1 MSSINDFI
9 LEIENHSAHNTN
21 ASAPSSP
28 KRKRIP
34 RVPQELLSM
43 KDSQEYFE
51 PAVISLGPYYHG
63 NSKYERMEPVKRNIV
78 RQFFVKWRAP
88 IKDIYDK
95 IHNQIKEVRD
105 YYEEQSTDRVADEE
119 LTFMMLIDGAL
130 LFVCLL
136 YPSSFYPEVTV
147 TERKSFLRDLVLLEN
162 QIPFMVIKVFVES
175 IRGLNRRLLS
185 FGCCS
190 FNISFPVS
198 KWGSEMGTA
207 VDHLLHK
214 LQLAQRST
222 AGDGKANKPGLFEL
236 FRNNV
241 REIVAKGIHLKP
253 GRPGIF
259 DSVSFSSGCIYG
271 ELIMPPLFMDEF
283 TLQHLSNLIAYE
295 KSQGDNNCQ
304 YVVTSYI
311 NFLDSLIDG
320 VEDILELQSAGIVSF
335 SKLSPHEEEHLFNF
349 VKEIASPLVPCSGNY
364 HLVSEMIKGHMETK
378 WKTKIGTWVT
388 EVRMVYFRSPWS
400 GIAVLAGFVLFFLAA
415 TQIYFTVF
423 PR

>member
-175 IRGLNRRLLS
+175 IRGLNHPFCSLSDAAVLTYPFLFQNGVVRWVLLWI
-185 FGCCS
+185 
-190 FNISFPVS
+190 ISYTSYNWRKEVLPA
-198 KWGSEMGTA
+198 M
-207 VDHLLHK
+207 
-214 LQLAQRST
+214 
-222 AGDGKANKPGLFEL
+222 
-236 FRNNV
+236 
-241 REIVAKGIHLKP
+241 AKQ
-253 GRPGIF
+253 
-259 DSVSFSSGCIYG
+259 
-271 ELIMPPLFMDEF
+271 
-283 TLQHLSNLIAYE
+283 T
-295 KSQGDNNCQ
+295 SQG
-304 YVVTSYI
+304 YLSSFATTS
-311 NFLDSLIDG
+311 G
-320 VEDILELQSAGIVSF
+320 
-335 SKLSPHEEEHLFNF
+335 KLWQRGS
-349 VKEIASPLVPCSGNY
+349 I
-364 HLVSEMIKGHMETK
+364 
-378 WKTKIGTWVT
+378 
-388 EVRMVYFRSPWS
+388 
-400 GIAVLAGFVLFFLAA
+400 
-415 TQIYFTVF
+415 
-423 PR
+423 